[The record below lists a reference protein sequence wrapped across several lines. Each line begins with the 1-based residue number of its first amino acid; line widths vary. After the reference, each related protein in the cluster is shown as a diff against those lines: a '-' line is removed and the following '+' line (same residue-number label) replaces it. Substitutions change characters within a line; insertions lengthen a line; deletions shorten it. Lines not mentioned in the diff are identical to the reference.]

1 MTDLPSIFCVKN
13 GGGERSI
20 PPGERYLSKSLF
32 STCFFP
38 VVGKDRLIA
47 GKKPP
52 HQDQISIVIEVH
64 SHNFQP
70 LRGVLLCHLIQHR
83 VFVPAGLAPRSPKI
97 HQQRFPAV
105 LLHKFLV
112 ALRVDEF
119 QIARRRTFG
128 SLRPGECR
136 HRGQHHKYDKH
147 SPISHVIPSAFILS
161 VPLPVE
167 KPLPPAYNQVCCL
180 PRPAG
185 AWYKDFSPVVPR
197 LSHAPPDCCPNKG
210 DR

>member
-13 GGGERSI
+13 GGGERST
-20 PPGERYLSKSLF
+20 PPGQRCLSKSLF
-32 STCFFP
+32 STGFFP

-119 QIARRRTFG
+119 QIARRCALE
-128 SLRPGECR
+128 SLWPNERR
-136 HRGQHHKYDKH
+136 HRGQHHKYGKY
-147 SPISHVIPSAFILS
+147 SPVSHVIPSVFILS
-161 VPLPVE
+161 IPLPVE
-167 KPLPPAYNQVCCL
+167 KPLPAAYNSSVL
-180 PRPAG
+180 LAASSGR
-185 AWYKDFSPVVPR
+185 VV
-197 LSHAPPDCCPNKG
+197 
-210 DR
+210 